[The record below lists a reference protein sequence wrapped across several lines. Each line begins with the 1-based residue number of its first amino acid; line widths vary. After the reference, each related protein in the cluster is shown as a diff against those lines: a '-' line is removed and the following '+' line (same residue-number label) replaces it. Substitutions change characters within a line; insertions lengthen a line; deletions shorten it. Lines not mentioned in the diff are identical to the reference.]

1 MRPMPDPS
9 SPRRGSGS
17 VARTLAT
24 GAMCINCLVDRT
36 GLDLERVRD
45 AISELDADRRLIHHV
60 GRCPSCLKRDRALL
74 KLDESAKGRRA
85 SPGTYDRPDAHGPLR
100 CAKCGRPTGPV
111 GQGVVL
117 SGGQPYHTTCFNS
130 LSRHAGSGSGGAE
143 TAALVCK
150 CEHPREM
157 HQYERS
163 RRAWTVCRVCRCVR
177 FKAPSPPPPQP

>member
-1 MRPMPDPS
+1 MPDPS
-9 SPRRGSGS
+9 NSRRGSGP

-24 GAMCINCLVDRT
+24 SAMCIDCLVDRT

-74 KLDESAKGRRA
+74 RLDESAKARRA
-85 SPGTYDRPDAHGPLR
+85 SAATSDRPDRHGPPR
-100 CAKCGRPTGPV
+100 CPTCGKPTGAV

-117 SGGQPYHTTCFNS
+117 SGGQAYHTACFTGP
-130 LSRHAGSGSGGAE
+130 SRHGGSGSGGAE
-143 TAALVCK
+143 AAALVCK

-163 RRAWTVCRVCRCVR
+163 RRAWTVCRACRCVR
-177 FKAPSPPPPQP
+177 FKAPPPPPAQP